1 MPIAEYLNGAR
12 KNYGRPLTRSTQIV
26 TYTTSGTAAQ
36 ARVESDYAT
45 FKFIDYFNLLKMDD
59 GWKIVSKIFC
69 REDKK

>member
-1 MPIAEYLNGAR
+1 M
-12 KNYGRPLTRSTQIV
+12 TRSTQIV